1 MGCIKILES
10 SLLIIT
16 DPEKMASKEN
26 QVDEIKWIK
35 EHNMCTKISQ

>member
-26 QVDEIKWIK
+26 QLDEIK